1 MKRRCQG
8 YMKSTATKAEVYEV
22 IEHATLNLLDAAGEL
37 AQFEYSASSS
47 EIIDNVLSIA
57 AKVEELKA
65 LHADDDLGLPGNVV
79 RFVAK
84 GGV

>member
-1 MKRRCQG
+1 MKQG

-65 LHADDDLGLPGNVV
+65 LHADDDLGQMPQNVV
-79 RFVAK
+79 QFARK
-84 GGV
+84 GGAE